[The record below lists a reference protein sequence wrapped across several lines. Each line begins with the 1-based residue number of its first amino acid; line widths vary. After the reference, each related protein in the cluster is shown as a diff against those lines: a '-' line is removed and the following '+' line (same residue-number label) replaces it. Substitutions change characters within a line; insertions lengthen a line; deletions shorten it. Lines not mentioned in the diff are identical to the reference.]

1 MRINDVKDLKKIADR
16 YLAEVGK
23 YEHTIYVC
31 GGGGCLSSKCQD
43 TKAFIDS
50 YIKYRGLS
58 EKVNVV
64 FTGCMGTCAMG
75 PVVLIEPERTYYVHV
90 TPERAK
96 DIIDSHVIAG
106 DVIEEYTFFDNA
118 LGKHIP
124 CIDDSPFFSEQ
135 VQIVLNKCGK
145 IPFDSIEAYVAK
157 GGFTAEAKALGMT
170 PEEIVDEVTRSGLRG
185 RGGAGFPTGIK
196 WSAGM
201 KAPGENKC
209 IVCNAD
215 EGDPGAFMDRSAIEG
230 DPFCL
235 IEGMTI
241 GGYAIGAKQGYVYCR
256 AEYPIA
262 IERFNK
268 AVEIARE
275 YGLLGRNILGSHFD
289 FDIELRIGAGA
300 FVCGEE
306 TALMES
312 IEGDRGEPRQK
323 PPFPF
328 ESGLFG
334 YPTIIN
340 NVETYYN
347 IAEIINKGADWF
359 ASYGVGRSKGTKVF
373 ALAGDVV
380 NTGIVEVP
388 MGMPLR
394 KLIYE
399 IGGGITDGKAFKAAQ
414 IGGPSGGC
422 ITEQNLDTPVDY
434 ESLTALGAIMGSGG
448 LIVMS
453 EDTCMV
459 DTARFFLQFIQDE
472 SCGKCTP
479 CRVGTKRMLEIL
491 ERIVSGK
498 GTLEDI
504 DTLNGLANVIK
515 DTAMCGLGQTAPN
528 PVLSTIANFREEY
541 EAHIVDKVCPA
552 HICSALAKYYIVP
565 ELCKGCTLCARN
577 CPVYCING
585 KAKTIHTIDQDK
597 CIKCGT
603 CISNC
608 SFGAIV
614 RK

>member
-1 MRINDVKDLKKIADR
+1 MKIKTVNDLKAIAEQ
-16 YLAEVGK
+16 YQAEVGK

-31 GGGGCLSSKCQD
+31 GGGGCISCKCQA
-43 TKAFIDS
+43 TKDFVDS
-50 YIKYRGLS
+50 YIKELS
-58 EKVNVV
+58 LTDKVNVV

-75 PVVLIEPERTYYVHV
+75 PVILVEPEGVYYVHV

-96 DIIDSHVIAG
+96 EIVDRQILKGEI
-106 DVIEEYTFFDNA
+106 IEEYTFFDAN
-118 LGKHIP
+118 LNKHIP
-124 CIDDSPFFSEQ
+124 LKKDIPFFAEQ
-135 VQIVLNKCGK
+135 VQIVLRKCGR
-145 IPFDSIEAYVAK
+145 IPFDSIEAYIAK
-157 GGFTAEAKALGMT
+157 GGFQAEAKAFSMT
-170 PEEIVDEVTRSGLRG
+170 QQQIVDEVTNAGLRG

-201 KAPGENKC
+201 KAQGENKC

-241 GGYAIGAKQGYVYCR
+241 GGYAIGAKNGYVYCR
-256 AEYPIA
+256 AEYPVAVERLTKA
-262 IERFNK
+262 I
-268 AVEIARE
+268 EIARE
-275 YGLLGRNILGSHFD
+275 FGILGKNILGSGFD

-306 TALMES
+306 TALMAS
-312 IEGDRGEPRQK
+312 IEGERGEPRQK

-328 ESGLFG
+328 EKGLFG

-347 IAEIINKGADWF
+347 IAPIIENGAEWF

-373 ALAGDVV
+373 ALAGDVI

-388 MGMPLR
+388 MGMSLR
-394 KLIYE
+394 NLIFK
-399 IGGGITDGKAFKAAQ
+399 IGGGITNGKKFKAAQ

-422 ITEQNLDTPVDY
+422 ITEKNLDTSVDY

-448 LIVMS
+448 LIVMD

-459 DTARFFLQFIQDE
+459 DTAKFFMQFIQDE

-479 CRVGTKRMLEIL
+479 CRIGTKRMLELL
-491 ERIVSGK
+491 EKITDGK
-498 GTLEDI
+498 GEMEDI
-504 DTLNGLANVIK
+504 DTLTELANTIK

-528 PVLSTIANFREEY
+528 PVLSTIANFKDEY
-541 EAHIVDKVCPA
+541 EAHIIDKSCPA
-552 HICSALAKYYIVP
+552 HICAALAKYVIDP
-565 ELCKGCTLCARN
+565 EKCRGCTACARN
-577 CPVYCING
+577 CPVGAISG
-585 KAKTIHTIDQDK
+585 KVKETHTIDQSK
-597 CIKCGT
+597 CIKCGACMNT
-603 CISNC
+603 CK
-608 SFGAIV
+608 FGAIF
-614 RK
+614 KK

>member
-1 MRINDVKDLKKIADR
+1 MRVNDVNDLKLIAER
-16 YLAEVGK
+16 YNAEMGK

-31 GGGGCLSSKCQD
+31 GGGGCISSKCQD
-43 TKAFIDS
+43 TKDFVDS
-50 YIKYRGLS
+50 YIKEQGLS
-58 EKVNVV
+58 DKVNVV

-75 PVVLIEPERTYYVHV
+75 PVVLVEPERVYYVHV

-96 DIIDSHVIAG
+96 EIIDRQIIG
-106 DVIEEYTFFDNA
+106 GEIIEEYTFFDKN

-124 CIDDSPFFSEQ
+124 HIDDIPFFAEQ
-135 VQIVLNKCGK
+135 VQIVLKKCGK
-145 IPFDSIEAYVAK
+145 IPFDSIEAYIAK
-157 GGFTAEAKALGMT
+157 GGFTAEAKAFGMT
-170 PEEIVDEVTRSGLRG
+170 QQQIIDEITNSGLRG

-201 KAPGENKC
+201 KAQGENKC

-241 GGYAIGAKQGYVYCR
+241 GGYAIGAKNGYVYCR
-256 AEYPIA
+256 AEYPVA
-262 IERFNK
+262 VERFNK
-268 AVEIARE
+268 ALDIARE
-275 YGLLGRNILGSHFD
+275 WGLLGKNILGSGFD

-306 TALMES
+306 TALMNS
-312 IEGDRGEPRQK
+312 IQGERGEPRQK

-334 YPTIIN
+334 LPTIIN

-347 IAEIINKGADWF
+347 IAEIINRGADWF

-388 MGMPLR
+388 MGMSLR

-399 IGGGITDGKAFKAAQ
+399 IGGGITDGKNFKAAQ
-414 IGGPSGGC
+414 MGGPSGGC
-422 ITEQNLDTPVDY
+422 ITEKNLDTSVDY

-459 DTARFFLQFIQDE
+459 DTARFFMQFIQDE

-479 CRVGTKRMLEIL
+479 CRIGTKRMLEIL
-491 ERIVSGK
+491 ERITEGK
-498 GTLEDI
+498 GKLEDL
-504 DTLNGLANVIK
+504 DTLTELSNTIK

-528 PVLSTIANFREEY
+528 PVLSTLANFRDEY
-541 EAHIVDKVCPA
+541 EAHITGKTCPA
-552 HICSALAKYYIVP
+552 HVCAALAHYYIVP
-565 ELCKGCTLCARN
+565 EKCKGCTLCARN
-577 CPVYCING
+577 CPVQCISG
-585 KAKTIHTIDQDK
+585 KVKEPHVIDQDK
-597 CIKCGT
+597 CIKCGACMT
-603 CISNC
+603 NC
-608 SFGAIV
+608 KFGAV
-614 RK
+614 VKK